1 MICGHENYMTG
12 QAAGGLQ
19 PSDYLIY
26 HIPLALS
33 QLKKIKESF
42 LSRGRLLAG
51 TQINNNILCSQ
62 TSKTLGKR
70 NQSKNK
76 QMGPS

>member
-1 MICGHENYMTG
+1 MTG
-12 QAAGGLQ
+12 QEAGGIQ
-19 PSDYLIY
+19 PSEYLTY

-42 LSRGRLLAG
+42 LSRSPLLSG
-51 TQINNNILCSQ
+51 TQINNNNLCSQ
-62 TSKTLGKR
+62 TSKALGKR

-76 QMGPS
+76 QMGPN